1 MNTETIPILNDTAAN
16 IVENLAYQMAQ
27 RYGGAITVNHLAPHL
42 PLSLSLI
49 RSCLDNMVDGHSV
62 IANEQ
67 DGFPI
72 YEFTQ
77 TKESNSEPHE
87 VDAQSCLSCTIN
99 PRSGNQ
105 MLCQEC
111 LGALEKELTRIA
123 ESTGWPAKAVYEH
136 EILYIAAQ
144 RRGPRNAADL
154 AGYSRYTLKRMQKK
168 LKAMAL
174 EQYLTLDLDEIAAT
188 ISYQFPKI
196 SYPKEAYQ
204 GNMEV
209 IRRFPAS
216 VAEDMELKIIRIILY
231 LTGMLFAVF
240 VLALLR
246 IPLPI
251 LVICFFIIAPI
262 VAFKIW
268 RHKDRPPDT

>member
-1 MNTETIPILNDTAAN
+1 MNTETIPNLNETAAN

-62 IANEQ
+62 IAIEQ

-99 PRSGNQ
+99 PRSGEQ
-105 MLCQEC
+105 MLCKKC
-111 LGALEKELTRIA
+111 LDSLEKELTRIA

-144 RRGPRNAADL
+144 RSGPQNAADL

-174 EQYLTLDLDEIAAT
+174 EQNLKLDLDSIAAT
-188 ISYQFPKI
+188 ISYKFPKI
-196 SYPKEAYQ
+196 SYPKAAYQ
-204 GNMEV
+204 RNMEV
-209 IRRFPAS
+209 IRRYPAS
-216 VAEDMELKIIRIILY
+216 VAEDIELKIIRIILY
-231 LTGMLFAVF
+231 LAGMLFAVF

-246 IPLPI
+246 LPLPI

-262 VAFKIW
+262 VAFRIW
-268 RHKDRPPDT
+268 RHRDRPPD

>member
-1 MNTETIPILNDTAAN
+1 MNTEKIPILNETAAN

-62 IANEQ
+62 MASEQ

-77 TKESNSEPHE
+77 TKKSNTEPHE

-99 PRSGNQ
+99 APSGGQ
-105 MLCQEC
+105 ILCKEC
-111 LGALEKELTRIA
+111 LDALEKELTRIA

-144 RRGPRNAADL
+144 QSGPQNAADL

-174 EQYLTLDLDEIAAT
+174 EKYLTLNLDKTAAT
-188 ISYQFPKI
+188 IFYQFPKI
-196 SYPKEAYQ
+196 SYSKKAYQ
-204 GNMEV
+204 RNMEV
-209 IRRFPAS
+209 ICRYPAS

-231 LTGMLFAVF
+231 LAGMLLAVF

-251 LVICFFIIAPI
+251 LVICFVIIAPI

-268 RHKDRPPDT
+268 RHKDRPPDE

>member
-1 MNTETIPILNDTAAN
+1 MNTETIPILNESAAN

-27 RYGGAITVNHLAPHL
+27 RYGGAITANHLAPYL

-62 IANEQ
+62 IAIEQ
-67 DGFPI
+67 DGFPR

-87 VDAQSCLSCTIN
+87 VDAQSCLSCRIN
-99 PRSGNQ
+99 PRSGEQ
-105 MLCQEC
+105 MLCEEC
-111 LGALEKELTRIA
+111 LDSLEKELTRIA

-144 RRGPRNAADL
+144 RSGPQNAADL

-174 EQYLTLDLDEIAAT
+174 EQNLKLDLDRIAAT

-204 GNMEV
+204 RNMEV
-209 IRRFPAS
+209 IHRYPAS
-216 VAEDMELKIIRIILY
+216 VAEDIELKIIRIILY
-231 LTGMLFAVF
+231 LAGMLFAVF

-246 IPLPI
+246 LPLPI

-262 VAFKIW
+262 VAFRIW
-268 RHKDRPPDT
+268 RHRDRPPD